1 MAIVF
6 TYGATVCTFLSDP
19 SMGNIGTM
27 RQWRN
32 PSQRSGGAKL
42 FVYNKSVTKDLITL
56 TWNYMSVTDQTNL
69 LAFLA
74 AVDYSSNA
82 FTMTD
87 WDGNIYSVQFVGPQK
102 LLWTPAVE
110 VSERDFTIEL
120 LSEQRT
126 FTYFSYLTDESG
138 NYITDESGNR
148 ILAAR
153 T

>member
-1 MAIVF
+1 MSIVF
-6 TYGATVCTFLSDP
+6 TYGVTVCTLPDP
-19 SMGNIGTM
+19 AMGNIGTV

-32 PSQRSGGAKL
+32 PSRRSGGAKL
-42 FVYNKSVTKDLITL
+42 FVYNKSVEKDLITL
-56 TWNYMSVTDQTNL
+56 TWSYMNVTDQTAL

-87 WDGNIYSVQFVGPQK
+87 WDGNTYSVQFVGPQK
-102 LLWTPAVE
+102 LLWTPVE

-120 LSEQRT
+120 LSAQRT

-138 NYITDESGNR
+138 NYITDEGGNR
-148 ILAAR
+148 ILVAR
-153 T
+153 E